1 MKKEPGAKMVRY
13 LSAVHIQDSRWSRV
27 VYPYGDH
34 VRIISD
40 GEFGFVGCYGFVSG
54 RG

>member
-13 LSAVHIQDSRWSRV
+13 LSAVHTGFEMVQV
-27 VYPYGDH
+27 VCLYGDH
-34 VRIISD
+34 VRIIFD